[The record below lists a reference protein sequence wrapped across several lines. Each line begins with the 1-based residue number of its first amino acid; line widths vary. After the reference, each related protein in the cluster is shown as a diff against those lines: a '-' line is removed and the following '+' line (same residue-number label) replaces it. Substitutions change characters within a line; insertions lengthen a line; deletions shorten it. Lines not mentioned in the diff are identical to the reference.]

1 MILSPI
7 EGGRLVAAGQRCKDN
22 YEPVVH
28 CGEAE
33 LQQSQM
39 GRGRGVGKS
48 ILLGKVNIPAFPGQ
62 IQRTAGDAQFYLC
75 SAILLYT
82 DILRRDSWRGK
93 GSRAIEGR
101 QK

>member
-28 CGEAE
+28 CGETE

-39 GRGRGVGKS
+39 GRGRGVGKEYF
-48 ILLGKVNIPAFPGQ
+48 A
-62 IQRTAGDAQFYLC
+62 R
-75 SAILLYT
+75 
-82 DILRRDSWRGK
+82 
-93 GSRAIEGR
+93 
-101 QK
+101 

>member
-48 ILLGKVNIPAFPGQ
+48 ILHIPAFPGQ
-62 IQRTAGDAQFYLC
+62 IQRTPGGAQFYLC
-75 SAILLYT
+75 SAMLVYQ

-93 GSRAIEGR
+93 GSRAVEGR